1 MFENLLEVLCS
12 LMPNQM
18 VTMAPFAEFWY
29 NTSYHSSLGQTL
41 FKVLYG
47 HDPIQ
52 MGIGVDD
59 TCQNEDLQK
68 WLKDK
73 DLIQ

>member
-1 MFENLLEVLCS
+1 
-12 LMPNQM
+12 
-18 VTMAPFAEFWY
+18 
-29 NTSYHSSLGQTL
+29 LGQTL